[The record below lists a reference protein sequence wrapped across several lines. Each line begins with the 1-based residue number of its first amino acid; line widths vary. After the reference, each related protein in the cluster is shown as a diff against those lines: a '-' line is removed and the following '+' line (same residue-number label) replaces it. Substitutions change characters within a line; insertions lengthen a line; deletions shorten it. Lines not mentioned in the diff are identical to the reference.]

1 MKRSSFLIPAVSI
14 LILLTVL
21 FPNVSSA
28 SKKEFKDYEILKE
41 NSGINAMHICLTA
54 PDKMLIIDKVQNNS
68 IHLPD
73 GRPVS
78 TLEYDLN
85 TGKKR
90 FLSLQSNTF
99 CSSGG
104 FIADGTLVSTG
115 GAEQI
120 PDKHF
125 KAGFSALRFFKPC
138 QNDKCKWREDLNGMM
153 THRWYSTSTTLSDG
167 RLFILGGS
175 KVSIAVNNKTMNNPT
190 FEFYPRTDP
199 TPIDFPFLI
208 ETLPYNLYPIVH
220 LMPGP
225 KDQTL
230 LFVFANKDSI
240 LFDWDSKKTV
250 HKFPRLEG
258 ASRSYPLT
266 GTSVMLP
273 LRPEDNY
280 IPQILV
286 CGGNEKNDTKHEA
299 ANSCGRIKIDL
310 SNLDK
315 AKWEIDDFGGIPRV
329 MPDGVILADGQI
341 LFLNGAKTGIAGYSS
356 KLGKVKNKLLKA
368 DNPDL
373 TPVLY
378 DGQKPKGKRFTKL
391 NHSTIPRLYHSVA
404 SLLPNGQVFIS
415 GSSPQSDVTL
425 SGVKFPTEFRIEMFS
440 PPYLSSNTAR
450 ATIKSVNGSKKLN
463 QGPIKVKYNKHIKV
477 DVELSDKKANFT
489 AAIVHYGFITHS
501 VHMSERYVFC
511 DIKNIK
517 RKGNGYTMDVVMPPN
532 GNIMPP
538 VPVYLYINNN
548 GVPGE
553 TAVHL
558 HLSK

>member
-1 MKRSSFLIPAVSI
+1 
-14 LILLTVL
+14 
-21 FPNVSSA
+21 
-28 SKKEFKDYEILKE
+28 KDYEILKE

-120 PDKHF
+120 P
-125 KAGFSALRFFKPC
+125 AGFSALRFFKPC
-138 QNDKCKWREDLNGMM
+138 QNDKCKWREDLNAMT

-240 LFDWDSKKTV
+240 LYDWDSKKTV

-391 NHSTIPRLYHSVA
+391 NPSTIPRLYHSVA

-415 GSSPQSDVTL
+415 GSSPQADVTL

-558 HLSK
+558 YLSK